1 MAQEI
6 GVWRIDGV
14 EPTRLGEAQ
23 MDRESRLQAMLV
35 QDISIANPD
44 WLVIGQEV
52 PTDYG
57 GRIDILALDSSA
69 NLVVLELK
77 RDETPRNIV
86 AQVLDYGSWVSR
98 LTPGRVR
105 GIYQR
110 HCEQQLAARA
120 SLPDAFSEK
129 FRVAMPDEH
138 AEHKL
143 VIVAASLDPATE
155 RIIDYLSDYG
165 IPINVLFFQ
174 MLTDGE
180 RQYLARTWVRDPDAE
195 PSSTIRR
202 GDGLWDGQYYM
213 SFDEEGG
220 HRRWEDAKRYGF
232 ISAGGGDRYTGMLRQ
247 LQEDDRVWVN
257 LIGADGGYVGLA
269 RVVDEAVPAREF
281 RVNDGKGQERAL
293 VDILKETGETPSML
307 IPEMEEY
314 VVKVEWIKSVDQEES
329 VWRQGFYYARHV
341 VARPRA
347 TNWATTLKTL
357 RGEWEIGD

>member
-14 EPTRLGEAQ
+14 APARLGEVQ
-23 MDRESRLQAMLV
+23 MDKESHLQALLV

-44 WLVIGQEV
+44 WMVIGKEV

-69 NLVVLELK
+69 SLVALELK

-86 AQVLDYGSWVSR
+86 AQVLDYGAWVSR
-98 LTPGRVR
+98 LTPGQVAR
-105 GIYQR
+105 IYQR
-110 HCEQQLAARA
+110 HCEQQFAAQTSLA
-120 SLPDAFSEK
+120 DAFNEK

-143 VIVAASLDPATE
+143 VVVAASLDPATE
-155 RIIDYLSDYG
+155 RIIAYLSDYG

-174 MLTDGE
+174 MLADGD
-180 RQYLARTWVRDPDAE
+180 RQYLARTWDRDPDEE
-195 PSSTIRR
+195 PSVAIRS
-202 GDGLWDGQYYM
+202 GDNLWNGQYYM

-232 ISAGGGDRYTGMLRQ
+232 VSAGGGDRYTGVLRQ
-247 LQEDDRVWVN
+247 LQEGDRVWVN
-257 LIGADGGYVGLA
+257 LLGAGGGYVGLA
-269 RVVDEAVPAREF
+269 RVVDEAVPADEF
-281 RVNDGKGQERAL
+281 RVNDVDGEERAL
-293 VDILKETGETPSML
+293 VDVLSETGKPPTMFE
-307 IPEMEEY
+307 PEMEEY

-329 VWRQGFYYARHV
+329 VWKRGFYYARHV

-347 TNWATTLKTL
+347 RNWATTLETL
-357 RGEWEIGD
+357 RAEWGVGD